1 MEKNIRAFFYEY
13 KYYLFPDDC
22 ESVEELISR
31 SPVAVRRL
39 KEENCMAPDFIY
51 ESIAE
56 ETLDIIQPQHLFEL
70 NVNLYSAEEYDA
82 ILTKEVEARCLNC
95 ARFVNDDE
103 PLDLT
108 GHYREMSLNGVC
120 YEREEEDDCWSF
132 AVCTDI
138 FWRRIAKFHLSELA
152 DCIEKND
159 NKKLNKIL
167 NAELSAFCFPF
178 DFYGLMQNGCY
189 HLYFSV
195 VEKTSFASI
204 VAAYLSAAAAVKDSA
219 MGQSGWIVHPFVPA
233 DTVVPKSKFASRKVI
248 CAQSESG
255 DPNKF
260 IFKVYSPHAKNLNEK
275 KSDKIL
281 TETMKYVSALIGEEV
296 FRTVVEGLYV
306 TDEKENAVNVEEA
319 AEKIRQAYLALNL
332 FDEAG
337 KAVFPPPLTY
347 GSYCGNEEQLP
358 FKNLIEEGYTCV
370 PEIALADRVESEER
384 QWWMDIA
391 SYAYVYVPRLL
402 RGEDAPMETLAWYMS
417 HSDMVPQPLRD
428 PHDTTV
434 KAMGIGL
441 ADCGE
446 HGFILDN
453 LVFDEKKWFR
463 GIRMLAP
470 VLRAYG
476 AKMVVVNGQGIMV
489 YSCNYDLDPADAS
502 NYN

>member
-22 ESVEELISR
+22 DSVEELVSR

-56 ETLDIIQPQHLFEL
+56 ERLDIIQPEHLFEL

-82 ILTKEVEARCLNC
+82 ILSKEVEARCLNC
-95 ARFVNDDE
+95 ARFINDDE

-120 YEREEEDDCWSF
+120 YEREEEDESWSF
-132 AVCTDI
+132 AVCADI
-138 FWRRIAKFHLSELA
+138 FWHRIAKFHLSELA

-159 NKKLNKIL
+159 NKRLNKIL
-167 NAELSAFCFPF
+167 KAELSAFCFPF
-178 DFYGLMQNGCY
+178 DFYGAMQNGSY

-195 VEKTSFASI
+195 VEKTCFASA
-204 VAAYLSAAAAVKDSA
+204 VAAYLAATAAAKGSA
-219 MGQSGWIVHPFVPA
+219 MEQSGWTVHSFVPA
-233 DTVVPKSKFASRKVI
+233 DIAVPNSKFASRKVV
-248 CAQSESG
+248 CGQSESG

-260 IFKVYSPHAKNLNEK
+260 IFKVYSPHVEKLNEQ

-296 FRTVVEGLYV
+296 LRTVVEGMCI
-306 TDEKENAVNVEEA
+306 TADKENAVGILEA
-319 AEKIRQAYLALNL
+319 AEKLKQAYTALNL
-332 FDEAG
+332 FDKDG
-337 KAVFPPPLTY
+337 KAIFPPPLIY
-347 GSYCGNEEQLP
+347 GSYCGKEEQMP
-358 FKNLIEEGYTCV
+358 FKDLISEGYTCV
-370 PEIALADRVESEER
+370 PEITLVDRAQAEEKD
-384 QWWMDIA
+384 WWMNIA
-391 SYAYVYVPRLL
+391 SYAYLYIPRPLN
-402 RGEDAPMETLAWYMS
+402 GEDKPMETLAWYMS
-417 HSDMVPQPLRD
+417 NTDKVPQPLRD
-428 PHDTTV
+428 PDDTTL
-434 KAMGIGL
+434 KAIGIGL

-446 HGFILDN
+446 HGFIVDN

-463 GIRMLAP
+463 NVRTLAP